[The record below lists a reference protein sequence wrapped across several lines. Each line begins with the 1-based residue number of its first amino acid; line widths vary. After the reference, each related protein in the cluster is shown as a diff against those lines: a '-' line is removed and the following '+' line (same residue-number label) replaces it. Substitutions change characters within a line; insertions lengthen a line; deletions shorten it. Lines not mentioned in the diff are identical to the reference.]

1 MLESSNQVEMRE
13 KAIRII
19 LILAKYLSLFIAR
32 IYQPNASISNY
43 LTWYAV
49 GYMDYYADIS

>member
-1 MLESSNQVEMRE
+1 MEYKLMLESSNQVEMRE

-43 LTWYAV
+43 LT
-49 GYMDYYADIS
+49 